1 MLCKIF
7 TKFSMLNICRVKVSS
22 SACGVFVYYFNLRPK
37 YVIRLLL
44 LLLCVIHCDVTQ
56 FYLNRLVN
64 NFLIIL
70 PEENFRTRIFLFSDI

>member
-1 MLCKIF
+1 
-7 TKFSMLNICRVKVSS
+7 MLNICRVKVSS

-56 FYLNRLVN
+56 FYLNRQLKTTSCTFIYERECYYV
-64 NFLIIL
+64 
-70 PEENFRTRIFLFSDI
+70 